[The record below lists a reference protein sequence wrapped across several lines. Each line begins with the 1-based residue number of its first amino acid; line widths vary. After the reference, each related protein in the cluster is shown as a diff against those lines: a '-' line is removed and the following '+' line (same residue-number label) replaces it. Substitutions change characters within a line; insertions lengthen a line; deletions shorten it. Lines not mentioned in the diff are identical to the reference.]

1 MYFDILF
8 NYKWLSML
16 FKRVR
21 KTANHKFNSIFM
33 ALAFKGH
40 RRDIVLP
47 KNFSLES
54 HLASYPPDEYGFAT
68 SDLKF
73 SKDKVY
79 YFLSLLSTIPAR
91 NKDLIDENGWV
102 PIHTKTIRDKIKDI
116 GLYKDYLIR
125 TGVLE
130 CDNIYIPKVK
140 SRCYRWSRNY
150 IKWGFQVCNVIC
162 KHEEEAYF
170 MQEEADEEL
179 TNSPYLYY
187 WYNSKRLSINPI
199 VQQYAEATL
208 NDKMGDKSK
217 WSINVH
223 TNQLKNPLVQYMAA
237 LTNICKIEQNKYE
250 IHIDNTVHRL
260 HSVITNLQKDYR
272 NFLTYNGQE
281 LVSIDIK
288 NSQPYLACALLN
300 PMFWHINN
308 ELSLSLYSLPEDIQR
323 TITTV
328 ATPLKVEKLFQNC
341 TDEDF
346 NQYKE
351 IVSNGKMYETMAEVC
366 QASLH
371 KPIDRKEAKILMFY
385 LLFSSNQG
393 QHDDITINQMRKIFS
408 SELFPKVA
416 ELFKLI
422 KHKYKHVEEE
432 KQHNRLACLL
442 QSIESEII
450 LHRCCKRIW
459 EEGNQ
464 QIPVFTIH
472 DSIATTTEHV
482 EYVKRVMKEELFKA
496 IGVFPTLS
504 IEYWNLSQ
512 VEHRDMLPQIQA

>member
-1 MYFDILF
+1 MWKMVYFRNKIKLF
-8 NYKWLSML
+8 LCKSRN
-16 FKRVR
+16 
-21 KTANHKFNSIFM
+21 KFVGFSFM

-40 RRDIVLP
+40 RRKIVLP
-47 KNFSLES
+47 KNFNLDS
-54 HLASYPPDEYGFAT
+54 HLGLYPPKEYGFAN
-68 SDLKF
+68 SNLKF
-73 SKDKVY
+73 SKDKIY

-91 NKDLIDENGWV
+91 NKDLIDEKGWV
-102 PIHTKTIRDKIKDI
+102 PINARIVRNNIKDI
-116 GLYKDYLIR
+116 KLYKDYLLN

-130 CDNIYIPKVK
+130 CDNIYIPQEK
-140 SRCYRWSRNY
+140 SLCYRWGRNY
-150 IKWGFQVCNVIC
+150 FQSGFQIYNVIC
-162 KHEEEAYF
+162 NHEEDAYF
-170 MQEEADEEL
+170 MQYEANKKF
-179 TNSPYLYY
+179 TNLPYLYH
-187 WYNSKRLSINPI
+187 WYNDEKLSINPI
-199 VQQYAEATL
+199 VQQYAETIL
-208 NDKMGDKSK
+208 NYKMGDKSK
-217 WSINVH
+217 WTVNTH
-223 TNQLKNPLVQYMAA
+223 TNKLKNPLVQYMAA
-237 LTNICKIEQNKYE
+237 LINITKIGQNRYE

-328 ATPLKVEKLFQNC
+328 AIPLEVERFFQDC

-346 NQYKE
+346 NQYKD
-351 IVSNGKMYETMAEVC
+351 IAANGKMYETMAEIC
-366 QASLH
+366 QDSLQ
-371 KPIDRKEAKILMFY
+371 KPINRKEAKILMFY

-393 QHDDITINQMRKIFS
+393 QHDDVIINQMKSIFS

-422 KHKYKHVEEE
+422 KHKYKNVNNG

-450 LHRCCKRIW
+450 LYRCCKRIW
-459 EEGNQ
+459 KESSR

-472 DSIATTTEHV
+472 DSIATTIEHV
-482 EYVKRVMKEELFKA
+482 EYVKKVMEEELFKA
-496 IGVFPTLS
+496 IGVLPTLS
-504 IEYWNLSQ
+504 IEHWNLSK
-512 VEHRDMLPQIQA
+512 VENKDMLP